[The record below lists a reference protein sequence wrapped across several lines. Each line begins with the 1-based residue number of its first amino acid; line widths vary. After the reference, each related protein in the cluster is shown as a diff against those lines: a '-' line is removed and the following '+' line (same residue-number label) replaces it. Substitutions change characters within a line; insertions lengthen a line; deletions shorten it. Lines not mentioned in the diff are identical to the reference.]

1 MGQWVILELNSH
13 AQGEAPE
20 VIRAS
25 LQHHLRGAEIY
36 LPATTVQS
44 GLDKAVKWLFDGYAF
59 VRRDFPDERFLR
71 LPERARFVE
80 AVVMVSAGRL
90 ATVKDE
96 EIARLREQT
105 GATIDQGIAVGDEVL
120 ITSGPYRNL
129 PGEVYEDFPERDMVQ
144 VHVKLRSQ
152 EALLSLPRGF
162 LSLSRKA
169 APDPWVKQASALAS
183 WFRSVLPVL
192 RWTPSRGLFEAA
204 ADRYL
209 RLDRWAEQ
217 GQRHARVMVGLSSEL
232 DPVPLAARYIRYHR
246 LNDLA
251 VRGKRAAARVVAQQP
266 LRVAEVEGAY
276 LRWLLLSDLL
286 DRCIYLSNRMSA
298 QPLIVID
305 GLNLLCR
312 CAMAPGLSEMRDK
325 QGRPT
330 GGLVGMFNALASWKK
345 RWPDG
350 HFVVAWDSPCQWRRD
365 IFPGYKASRGSL
377 GVSFEMQFARATLP
391 LLGVGQAE
399 AAGQEAD
406 DVIASLA
413 TQADGQVIAISN
425 DRDLLQLVSD
435 TVTVFSPTGKEKM
448 YTPAEVQADYGV
460 LPGRMVQVR
469 ALAGDT
475 SDEIPGV
482 PGCGLKTAA
491 KLINLYGT
499 VEGLLASNLA
509 GVGKAL
515 YTNLRASEAVARRN
529 VALMTLRRDLV
540 VTETP
545 AAPDEAQAW
554 AQMDQIDF
562 NPQRIKEAFFPRQ
575 TRLL

>member
-1 MGQWVILELNSH
+1 
-13 AQGEAPE
+13 
-20 VIRAS
+20 
-25 LQHHLRGAEIY
+25 
-36 LPATTVQS
+36 
-44 GLDKAVKWLFDGYAF
+44 
-59 VRRDFPDERFLR
+59 
-71 LPERARFVE
+71 
-80 AVVMVSAGRL
+80 
-90 ATVKDE
+90 
-96 EIARLREQT
+96 
-105 GATIDQGIAVGDEVL
+105 
-120 ITSGPYRNL
+120 
-129 PGEVYEDFPERDMVQ
+129 
-144 VHVKLRSQ
+144 
-152 EALLSLPRGF
+152 
-162 LSLSRKA
+162 
-169 APDPWVKQASALAS
+169 
-183 WFRSVLPVL
+183 
-192 RWTPSRGLFEAA
+192 
-204 ADRYL
+204 
-209 RLDRWAEQ
+209 
-217 GQRHARVMVGLSSEL
+217 
-232 DPVPLAARYIRYHR
+232 
-246 LNDLA
+246 
-251 VRGKRAAARVVAQQP
+251 
-266 LRVAEVEGAY
+266 
-276 LRWLLLSDLL
+276 
-286 DRCIYLSNRMSA
+286 
-298 QPLIVID
+298 
-305 GLNLLCR
+305 
-312 CAMAPGLSEMRDK
+312 
-325 QGRPT
+325 
-330 GGLVGMFNALASWKK
+330 MFNALASWKK